1 MLVMNVVQLAFAT
14 SPVSKESCSQHS
26 IFTYSCFQVLVSLDN
41 GNASLVTDFIAPCV
55 ILVV

>member
-1 MLVMNVVQLAFAT
+1 MNVVQLAFAT